1 MKTEIRVGE
10 KVIKEGFANLQ
21 RNIETVGGKLF
32 LTNQRL
38 IFEAHKVNIQRGT
51 TEIELQDVQSTCP
64 CWTKFLGIIPLLPNS
79 LAVQTKQG
87 KEFRFVLFRRHVW
100 AAAILAQTT
109 AISK

>member
-1 MKTEIRVGE
+1 MKTEIRIGE

-64 CWTKFLGIIPLLPNS
+64 CVMFGPLQYWHKQLALVNDLEIPQLFL
-79 LAVQTKQG
+79 
-87 KEFRFVLFRRHVW
+87 
-100 AAAILAQTT
+100 
-109 AISK
+109 